1 MGGQKTELKMIRM
14 SEVESQ
20 EVKWL
25 WYPFIPYGK
34 LTIIQGDPGDGKTT
48 LVLNIAAK
56 LSKGESLDSDMNV
69 QEPVNVIYQ
78 TAEDGL
84 ADTVKPR
91 LELAGA
97 DCEKILVIDESDKS
111 LSMADERLE
120 EALAKT
126 GAKVL
131 ILDPIQA
138 YLGGGMDMNRAN
150 EAKYENRKIELLCE
164 LLYELK
170 NEQTIIYFSSPA
182 RARKYAKIYCNYLA
196 ERESEKKEELPLVAW
211 LEENVSKRWGLVNE
225 LKNEIAIHDG
235 SLQKHIGAAI
245 IDYFNDGKLKYIFCT
260 STIIEGVNTSAK
272 NVVIFDEKK
281 GTNELD
287 FFDYSNIKGR
297 SGRMMEHY
305 VGKVYNFIN
314 IPKEEKIVVD
324 IPFYE
329 QNKDLITDEILI
341 NIPEKD
347 VKPQVRER
355 YDKIYEISSELLD
368 IIKKNGTSVNG
379 QMSIYYALE
388 RDIQNGHYNDISWT
402 RMPEYNKMLY
412 ILKLAENNTFT
423 CENNKGILSVKQLT
437 MYLNLYR
444 ANGNMMQIIESL
456 YNYKKSKVKNLTA
469 ERDSNYYDQAIEE
482 AFHIYRHWFQF
493 TVPKAFRVVD
503 SLQRYVCEKHGKKAG
518 SYSYFVQQLEN
529 DFLQENLSILLE
541 YGLPRSLVQKL
552 TKFLPENL
560 TEDEV
565 LNYIIKNKSSIIN
578 ILTPYE
584 QERLENFLIILI
596 YLQLN

>member
-1 MGGQKTELKMIRM
+1 MKEIMQQTLAAPIAYSGIGLHSGK
-14 SEVESQ
+14 EVAM
-20 EVKWL
+20 KL
-25 WYPFIPYGK
+25 LPGK
-34 LTIIQGDPGDGKTT
+34 ENTGIVFVRTDLSGHPEIQ
-48 LVLNIAAK
+48 
-56 LSKGESLDSDMNV
+56 
-69 QEPVNVIYQ
+69 
-78 TAEDGL
+78 
-84 ADTVKPR
+84 
-91 LELAGA
+91 
-97 DCEKILVIDESDKS
+97 
-111 LSMADERLE
+111 
-120 EALAKT
+120 ALA
-126 GAKVL
+126 
-131 ILDPIQA
+131 
-138 YLGGGMDMNRAN
+138 
-150 EAKYENRKIELLCE
+150 
-164 LLYELK
+164 
-170 NEQTIIYFSSPA
+170 
-182 RARKYAKIYCNYLA
+182 
-196 ERESEKKEELPLVAW
+196 
-211 LEENVSKRWGLVNE
+211 ENVSSTVKATTVSENGTEVFTVEHLMAAFSMMGIDNCRIEMSAPEPPVTDGSAAVFCELILQAGRIRQSEPRKIYAVDRAFSVYEGDKYITIQPYDGYRISFVSVNAHPALGTQYFDIE
-225 LKNEIAIHDG
+225 LTEEKFLQEIAAARTVGFMSEIKQMQQMGLGLGG
-235 SLQKHIGAAI
+235 S
-245 IDYFNDGKLKYIFCT
+245 
-260 STIIEGVNTSAK
+260 IE

-329 QNKDLITDEILI
+329 QNKDLITDEILV

-444 ANGNMMQIIESL
+444 TNGNMMQIIESL

-560 TEDEV
+560 SEDEV
-565 LNYIIKNKSSIIN
+565 LNYIIKNKSSIIK

-584 QERLENFLIILI
+584 QERLIACIL
-596 YLQLN
+596 